1 MKVWT
6 VAEVLAANP
15 GTPVEAVTGQVVTI
29 TPFRFGENEYG
40 GWTLQNIWISDGT
53 GKVKVK
59 LGDQQKLED
68 TAQGATITIVAGA
81 GKRQGTTVGLK
92 VDTDNY
98 KGQVNKMLS
107 ANRSASV
114 TFSAQGAKAGAPAPV
129 PPKAAAQPA
138 APVPAQTHSNAPAT
152 SQTPAPEHYEEPAH
166 EQPPAHQPAGQ
177 LTNSDRKAKW
187 AKFDAAVNK
196 LRRMRLR
203 TLMVAHRIAED
214 AKRMGIN
221 VDAQHI
227 EKIDSWVAIECCRN
241 GLVID
246 VPDCDPPAPA
256 TPPVPP
262 AQPAPT
268 HDADGRPY
276 DF

>member
-1 MKVWT
+1 MKAWT

-29 TPFRFGENEYG
+29 TPFRYGENEYG
-40 GWTLQNIWISDGT
+40 GWTLQNIWITDGT
-53 GKVKVK
+53 GKIKVK

-68 TAQGATITIVAGA
+68 SAQGATITIVAGA

-114 TFSAQGAKAGAPAPV
+114 TFAAKGANAPIPAQPKPPAQTAAPAP
-129 PPKAAAQPA
+129 AQGNA
-138 APVPAQTHSNAPAT
+138 NAPGAA
-152 SQTPAPEHYEEPAH
+152 QTPAPEHHEEQAP

-177 LTNSDRKAKW
+177 LTNADRKAKW
-187 AKFDAAVNK
+187 AKFDGAVNK

-246 VPDCDPPAPA
+246 VPDCDPPAPVTQQA
-256 TPPVPP
+256 QTPP
-262 AQPAPT
+262 AQT
-268 HDADGRPY
+268 HDSDGRPY
-276 DF
+276 DY

>member
-1 MKVWT
+1 MKTWT

-29 TPFRFGENEYG
+29 TPFRYGENEYG

-53 GKVKVK
+53 GKIKVK

-68 TAQGATITIVAGA
+68 SAQGSTITIVAGA

-114 TFSAQGAKAGAPAPV
+114 TFSAQGARAGAPAPV
-129 PPKAAAQPA
+129 PAPAPVNAPVAAQP
-138 APVPAQTHSNAPAT
+138 PAL
-152 SQTPAPEHYEEPAH
+152 EHYEEPAQ
-166 EQPPAHQPAGQ
+166 EQPPAHHPAGQ
-177 LTNSDRKAKW
+177 LTNADRKAKW
-187 AKFDAAVNK
+187 AKFDGAVNK

-246 VPDCDPPAPA
+246 VPDCDPPAPVTQQA
-256 TPPVPP
+256 QTPP
-262 AQPAPT
+262 AQT
-268 HDADGRPY
+268 HDSDGRPY
-276 DF
+276 DY